1 MSADI
6 IDITTPGWE
15 GVNADSPLPLK
26 QTETEAAELDRALNR
41 ILESED
47 GEKMLEWMCGAF
59 LHQPAWAPGYDPEF
73 GYYREGQN
81 ALIREI
87 VNRAER
93 SKER

>member
-1 MSADI
+1 MTADV

-26 QTETEAAELDRALNR
+26 QTETEAAELARALNR
-41 ILESED
+41 ILERQA
-47 GEKMLEWMCGAF
+47 GEKLLEWLCGAF
-59 LHQPAWAPGYDPEF
+59 LHQPAWAPGYDAEF